1 MWYKTSNLKNNFF
14 QHKFSKKKLIF
25 IKFNY
30 SKNFLTTPFRL
41 ISLTSGNKNIIGLF
55 KDNFGTIINLP
66 LIGGLKFMQKIYFY
80 KNFYKSLFFVNRG
93 SVFNLRFL
101 PLFSLISNLGY
112 VFPKFAISFGT
123 YCLVLQ
129 KTKFFIV
136 TKLSSGVR
144 KKISLC
150 YFAILGRNVGVNFKK
165 EYLGKASTIRQVKT
179 LQVRGVA
186 KNPIDHP
193 NGGRTRGKNSFR
205 TPWGLIARKNK

>member
-1 MWYKTSNLKNNFF
+1 M
-14 QHKFSKKKLIF
+14 
-25 IKFNY
+25 
-30 SKNFLTTPFRL
+30 
-41 ISLTSGNKNIIGLF
+41 
-55 KDNFGTIINLP
+55 
-66 LIGGLKFMQKIYFY
+66 GGLKFMQKIYFY

-93 SVFNLRFL
+93 SVFSLRFL
-101 PLFSLISNLGY
+101 PLFSLISNLGNIY
-112 VFPKFAISFGT
+112 PKYSISLGT

-136 TKLSSGVR
+136 TKLASGVR
-144 KKISLC
+144 KKVSLC
-150 YFAILGRNVGVNFKK
+150 YFAILGRNTGVNFKK
-165 EYLGKASTIRQVKT
+165 EYSGKASTICQTKT